1 MQEYLDILCTAYSKT
16 DLVLYQVNTLS
27 MSSGMTPASFNDLR
41 AYNLSAA
48 LAITYSTWA
57 FHLRSSLI
65 ITPKS
70 LYDPTRSTSWFYMAS
85 NYANSLLVFTL
96 RPQIQFKL
104 NNIIYPTEDL
114 LWWSIRAA
122 KNYFIF
128 YTRTNFQIL
137 NFSLEGGE
145 KNGKC
150 FHFFRHCEAEENV
163 CIYATMFC
171 FVFVFVFLK
180 KRSLLNDKWWEAKK
194 KNASWTRATVML
206 RQSLYFSRLLPN
218 CPPCA
223 PRRVDIP
230 IPRLRR
236 LSIFVGIGAKYFVD
250 ILPPRLQ

>member
-1 MQEYLDILCTAYSKT
+1 
-16 DLVLYQVNTLS
+16 
-27 MSSGMTPASFNDLR
+27 MSSVVTPARFNNLR
-41 AYNLSAA
+41 AYNLLAA

-171 FVFVFVFLK
+171 FVFAFVFLK

-194 KNASWTRATVML
+194 KKMLPERELQWCCDSPCIFLGSSQIVPRAPQEEL
-206 RQSLYFSRLLPN
+206 LYPSPGY
-218 CPPCA
+218 
-223 PRRVDIP
+223 VDSVY
-230 IPRLRR
+230 L
-236 LSIFVGIGAKYFVD
+236 
-250 ILPPRLQ
+250 

>member
-16 DLVLYQVNTLS
+16 DLMLYVYTLS
-27 MSSGMTPASFNDLR
+27 MSSGMTPARFNNLR
-41 AYNLSAA
+41 AYNLLAA

-85 NYANSLLVFTL
+85 NHANLLLVFTL
-96 RPQIQFKL
+96 RPQIQFKP
-104 NNIIYPTEDL
+104 NNIIYPSEDL

-145 KNGKC
+145 KNGEC
-150 FHFFRHCEAEENV
+150 FHFFRYCDAEENV

-171 FVFVFVFLK
+171 FVFVFVFWK
-180 KRSLLNDKWWEAKK
+180 KRSLLNDEWWEAKRK
-194 KNASWTRATVML
+194 KKCFLNASYVATVPVF
-206 RQSLYFSRLLPN
+206 FSAPPKLSPG
-218 CPPCA
+218 CP
-223 PRRVDIP
+223 
-230 IPRLRR
+230 
-236 LSIFVGIGAKYFVD
+236 K
-250 ILPPRLQ
+250 

>member
-194 KNASWTRATVML
+194 KCFLNASYSDVATVPVF
-206 RQSLYFSRLLPN
+206 FSA
-218 CPPCA
+218 PPK
-223 PRRVDIP
+223 
-230 IPRLRR
+230 
-236 LSIFVGIGAKYFVD
+236 LSPVRPKKSWYTHPQAT
-250 ILPPRLQ
+250 

>member
-27 MSSGMTPASFNDLR
+27 MSSVMTPGRFNNLR
-41 AYNLSAA
+41 AYNLLAA
-48 LAITYSTWA
+48 LAMTYSTWA
-57 FHLRSSLI
+57 FHLTSSLI

-137 NFSLEGGE
+137 VWKEE
-145 KNGKC
+145 KKMGNV
-150 FHFFRHCEAEENV
+150 FTFFGIAKPKK
-163 CIYATMFC
+163 MFVYTQPC
-171 FVFVFVFLK
+171 FVLFL
-180 KRSLLNDKWWEAKK
+180 LL
-194 KNASWTRATVML
+194 
-206 RQSLYFSRLLPN
+206 F
-218 CPPCA
+218 
-223 PRRVDIP
+223 
-230 IPRLRR
+230 
-236 LSIFVGIGAKYFVD
+236 F
-250 ILPPRLQ
+250 